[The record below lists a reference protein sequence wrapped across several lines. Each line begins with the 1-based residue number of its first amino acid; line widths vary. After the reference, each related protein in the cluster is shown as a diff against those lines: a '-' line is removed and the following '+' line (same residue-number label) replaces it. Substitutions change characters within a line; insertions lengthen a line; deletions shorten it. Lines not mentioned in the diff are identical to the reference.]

1 MLDCLIRPNRLLLL
15 LLLLLLLNKEIRK
28 ETTIVES
35 NDEKSRGVRKESN
48 RSVFY

>member
-1 MLDCLIRPNRLLLL
+1 MLDCLIRPNRL